1 MGDFLKSVSDGI
13 KNTSDSVAG
22 SVRSTTGDYIADSV
36 KSAGNLVSW
45 TAWWCYGRIVRWLG
59 SVDDHCLQTGN
70 TITGAGEV
78 VGLKPK
84 VGADPCNLPGC

>member
-36 KSAGNLVSW
+36 KSAGNLVS
-45 TAWWCYGRIVRWLG
+45 
-59 SVDDHCLQTGN
+59 CLAQYHHGKN
-70 TITGAGEV
+70 A
-78 VGLKPK
+78 
-84 VGADPCNLPGC
+84 